1 MGQGSAPS
9 LRVALLLLLAS
20 VAVTFH
26 TPIPRRPP
34 TTLRAKGFASTSTKK
49 KPKKAKKKPPPTPS
63 LDLPS
68 LDSWGLPPPEP
79 YDEDRPVPCQKRSL
93 DAPTS
98 VAAAGDALAA
108 RRVHPVDLDDDR
120 LEVLHLDPP
129 VYRVRGLL
137 SPEECGDLI
146 ALTATGRCREMA
158 KDAGTFS
165 SGEAARRTSTTWY
178 ARFREAAVAPLIAR
192 ASTLF
197 AGVSPDHF
205 EELQIARYLPG
216 EQFKWHEDAVPPP
229 LLGEDDGGQRL
240 ATLLVYLTGDGGD
253 ASGGATCF
261 RDLGPAPPLAVK
273 PVAGDALLF
282 FPAFFPSATPDG
294 RTVHRAAPAVAEK
307 WVSQLWLH
315 EATYPT
321 VILDDNP
328 R

>member
-1 MGQGSAPS
+1 MPHVSRS
-9 LRVALLLLLAS
+9 MW
-20 VAVTFH
+20 AVQ
-26 TPIPRRPP
+26 PRPP
-34 TTLRAKGFASTSTKK
+34 DDSGSSG
-49 KPKKAKKKPPPTPS
+49 
-63 LDLPS
+63 
-68 LDSWGLPPPEP
+68 SWGLPPPEP
-79 YDEDRPVPCQKRSL
+79 YDEDRPVPCQKRSS
-93 DAPTS
+93 T
-98 VAAAGDALAA
+98 
-108 RRVHPVDLDDDR
+108 RR
-120 LEVLHLDPP
+120 
-129 VYRVRGLL
+129 
-137 SPEECGDLI
+137 
-146 ALTATGRCREMA
+146 
-158 KDAGTFS
+158 
-165 SGEAARRTSTTWY
+165 
-178 ARFREAAVAPLIAR
+178 
-192 ASTLF
+192 LF

-216 EQFKWHEDAVPPP
+216 EQFEWHEDAVPPP
-229 LLGEDDGGQRL
+229 LLGGDDGGQRL